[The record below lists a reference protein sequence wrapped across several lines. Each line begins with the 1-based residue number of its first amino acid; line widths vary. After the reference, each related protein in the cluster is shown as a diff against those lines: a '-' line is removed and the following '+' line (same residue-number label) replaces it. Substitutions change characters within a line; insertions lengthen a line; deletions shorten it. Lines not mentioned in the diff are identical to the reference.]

1 MHNYELCTVN
11 YELWGGGR
19 DTQDDNL
26 LMERV
31 KNGDRQAF
39 EALVLAHRE
48 AAVSFAAGILSDY
61 HLAEDVV
68 QESFARVYLR
78 RMDYASSHTF
88 KTYLYTIIRRRCI
101 DDLRRA
107 KRDPADL
114 VAEYPPLP
122 ASESDPAAAYL
133 RKEERQHLRQELA
146 LLPAPW
152 RAALY
157 LYAVEGMP
165 YKDIAA
171 IQGVSV
177 AKVKI
182 DLHRARQ
189 TIRRTVGQATQPE
202 RSNPHEK

>member
-1 MHNYELCTVN
+1 
-11 YELWGGGR
+11 
-19 DTQDDNL
+19 
-26 LMERV
+26 MERV

-48 AAVSFAAGILSDY
+48 KAVAFAAGILSDY

-78 RMDYASSHTF
+78 RMDYSPSHTF

-107 KRDPADL
+107 KRDPAEL
-114 VAEYPPLP
+114 VAEYPSLP
-122 ASESDPAAAYL
+122 ASESSPEAAYL
-133 RKEERQHLRQELA
+133 QEEERQHLRRELA
-146 LLPAPW
+146 LLPAAQ

-177 AKVKI
+177 AAVKI
-182 DLHRARQ
+182 GLHRARK
-189 TIRRTVGQATQPE
+189 TIRRTAGQAVQPE
-202 RSNPHEK
+202 RSDPREK

>member
-1 MHNYELCTVN
+1 
-11 YELWGGGR
+11 
-19 DTQDDNL
+19 
-26 LMERV
+26 MERV
-31 KNGDRQAF
+31 KSGDRQAF

-48 AAVSFAAGILSDY
+48 KAVSFAAGILADY

-78 RMDYASSHTF
+78 RMDYAPSHTF
-88 KTYLYTIIRRRCI
+88 QTYLYTIIRRRCI

-107 KRDPADL
+107 KRNPADL
-114 VAEYPPLP
+114 VAEVPPLP
-122 ASESDPAAAYL
+122 ISGSDPEAAYL
-133 RKEERQHLRQELA
+133 QKEELLHLREELA
-146 LLPAPW
+146 LLPAPQ

-182 DLHRARQ
+182 GLHRARK
-189 TIRRTVGQATQPE
+189 TIRRTVGQAAQPE
-202 RSNPHEK
+202 RSDPHEK

>member
-1 MHNYELCTVN
+1 
-11 YELWGGGR
+11 
-19 DTQDDNL
+19 
-26 LMERV
+26 MERV
-31 KNGDRQAF
+31 KGGDRLAF
-39 EALVLAHRE
+39 ETLVLAHRA
-48 AAVSFAAGILSDY
+48 AAVAFAAGILSDY

-78 RMDYASSHTF
+78 RMDYTPSHTF

-101 DDLRRA
+101 DGLRRA

-114 VAEYPPLP
+114 AAEYPPLP
-122 ASESDPAAAYL
+122 AEEGDPEAIYL
-133 RKEERQHLRQELA
+133 GEEERRQLRRELA
-146 LLPAPW
+146 LLPAPQ

-171 IQGVSV
+171 VQGVSV

-182 DLHRARQ
+182 DLHRARK
-189 TIRRTVGQATQPE
+189 TIRRTVGQAPLTGKE
-202 RSNPHEK
+202 HPHEK